1 MKKSVVKK
9 IKQSCKGAMS
19 IFLCVLVTPFVSIAC
34 GLVEVYRY
42 QGAVQTYRDVVDA
55 TQFSSLANS
64 DEYLKDRFG
73 LFAMSQQ
80 EDDDVFK
87 NFINDLNDN
96 LSILGNA
103 ITTGDTKAN
112 GKNPLS
118 EPNVL
123 KTQIKDN
130 AEINVPVNMLKDIV
144 GSTGVMEK
152 IENRFSDETK
162 EKFEKVEKGVD
173 AASAVAEVLDKVAS
187 FIDEIKN
194 SLEDL
199 KTDEFEKK
207 TNEFIKANNEFL
219 TQLYNDKFDYHTD
232 NNNSADSKL
241 ENILENNTYFS
252 KVKNI
257 YNSAKKLSD
266 NDGVYAILKGK
277 LENIL
282 EIIESFNEAKE
293 KVEELHKK
301 TSDEKVGFEDVIDN
315 LYEKMEEAAEDFN

>member
-1 MKKSVVKK
+1 MKKSVTKK

-152 IENRFSDETK
+152 IENRFSKETK
-162 EKFEKVEKGVD
+162 EKFEKVKKGVD
-173 AASAVAEVLDKVAS
+173 AASAVAEVLDEVVS
-187 FIDEIKN
+187 LIDEVKK
-194 SLEDL
+194 SLDDL

-207 TNEFIKANNEFL
+207 QMNLSKQTMSFL
-219 TQLYNDKFDYHTD
+219 HNYIMINLII
-232 NNNSADSKL
+232 
-241 ENILENNTYFS
+241 ILT
-252 KVKNI
+252 I
-257 YNSAKKLSD
+257 ITLLILS
-266 NDGVYAILKGK
+266 
-277 LENIL
+277 
-282 EIIESFNEAKE
+282 
-293 KVEELHKK
+293 
-301 TSDEKVGFEDVIDN
+301 
-315 LYEKMEEAAEDFN
+315 

>member
-118 EPNVL
+118 EPDVL

-162 EKFEKVEKGVD
+162 EKFEKKMFKED
-173 AASAVAEVLDKVAS
+173 AVKRRCIIPISGFYEWDRAHAQYRFTNNHILYLAGIYHDDYFTILTKEAEDIMSGIHSRMPVIVSFEDIDLWLDEGRVYKKTKDSLEVLGSHKQM
-187 FIDEIKN
+187 
-194 SLEDL
+194 SLD
-199 KTDEFEKK
+199 D
-207 TNEFIKANNEFL
+207 I
-219 TQLYNDKFDYHTD
+219 
-232 NNNSADSKL
+232 
-241 ENILENNTYFS
+241 
-252 KVKNI
+252 
-257 YNSAKKLSD
+257 SD
-266 NDGVYAILKGK
+266 INP
-277 LENIL
+277 
-282 EIIESFNEAKE
+282 
-293 KVEELHKK
+293 
-301 TSDEKVGFEDVIDN
+301 
-315 LYEKMEEAAEDFN
+315 

>member
-1 MKKSVVKK
+1 
-9 IKQSCKGAMS
+9 
-19 IFLCVLVTPFVSIAC
+19 
-34 GLVEVYRY
+34 
-42 QGAVQTYRDVVDA
+42 
-55 TQFSSLANS
+55 
-64 DEYLKDRFG
+64 
-73 LFAMSQQ
+73 MSQQ

-118 EPNVL
+118 EPDVL

-194 SLEDL
+194 SLRKIM

-207 TNEFIKANNEFL
+207 NK
-219 TQLYNDKFDYHTD
+219 
-232 NNNSADSKL
+232 
-241 ENILENNTYFS
+241 
-252 KVKNI
+252 
-257 YNSAKKLSD
+257 
-266 NDGVYAILKGK
+266 
-277 LENIL
+277 
-282 EIIESFNEAKE
+282 
-293 KVEELHKK
+293 
-301 TSDEKVGFEDVIDN
+301 
-315 LYEKMEEAAEDFN
+315 

>member
-118 EPNVL
+118 EPDVL

-152 IENRFSDETK
+152 
-162 EKFEKVEKGVD
+162 
-173 AASAVAEVLDKVAS
+173 
-187 FIDEIKN
+187 
-194 SLEDL
+194 
-199 KTDEFEKK
+199 
-207 TNEFIKANNEFL
+207 
-219 TQLYNDKFDYHTD
+219 
-232 NNNSADSKL
+232 
-241 ENILENNTYFS
+241 
-252 KVKNI
+252 
-257 YNSAKKLSD
+257 
-266 NDGVYAILKGK
+266 
-277 LENIL
+277 
-282 EIIESFNEAKE
+282 
-293 KVEELHKK
+293 
-301 TSDEKVGFEDVIDN
+301 
-315 LYEKMEEAAEDFN
+315 